1 MAAPAPSAALL
12 AAAAASI
19 SREPGRGAS
28 ASPRLDLGALK
39 SERRG
44 SRRERESITSWAV
57 GGFKGLLGAEQII
70 ASARRASREGAAVMA
85 PVKPE
90 QTPKRLS
97 GVRPR
102 YSVDHSADVEEEG
115 GDSHIIPLAI
125 MERRQPSL
133 TDQMVEASKQPRKS
147 SVKPRMSM
155 GEPVPRVVRRGWLE
169 AFQEFRYDGEI
180 HADDLP
186 RALQRCG
193 FEDCRLYIVASVLA
207 QITDYNTLDQDEYLD
222 FMRMYEEQ
230 LRDNYL
236 KQFQKFDPKFQGRV
250 QTKDL
255 RRLLASLELTPRLA
269 VIHEIVAEVG
279 NADLGLCFTEFER
292 LLELVRFRHGFLRQ
306 ELDQFQ
312 SVFKVFDRDHSGRM
326 QVSELSS
333 ALIWLGF
340 PITSEQISSLYEGN
354 DIDGNGT
361 LGEAEFLRCLETLYE
376 DEAEGIR
383 RFLEETDGRCQNGG
397 QLLELLEELGYV
409 DASDAILDAL
419 RESNVDLGKRPP
431 VEISDDLPL
440 DLGADELSNV
450 LCKLR
455 AREGFTDAE
464 MRELK
469 EAFQMQASGKCE
481 EIACPAIQKALRWLG
496 HSYAFEV
503 VQHFVGELDVDCDGR
518 LDFTLF
524 VKLIRKCRDL
534 ERRAATAAFQRLD
547 ALGLG
552 FLDDG
557 KQCQAFQS
565 LGCLDAVGNPPP
577 RSLAECSSADLPT
590 FLNIVQRYKFS
601 ASRLRELRINAGYSE
616 LELAALRTHFQ
627 RFDKDGN
634 GVLRKSEL
642 VQLIEELFPRHSNQ
656 REFRPYFIQLL
667 GYADADGNDCLDFPE
682 FVRMIRK
689 ISDHME
695 EQNYES
701 FNKSLDELRFTTKE
715 AAEFRGLFL
724 QADQSGTC
732 MLSFADVKSMI
743 ARCCVLD
750 AEQSTKLLGFCRS
763 AVENSSDLTSGLDK
777 VNFLAFLRIMRDV
790 IDAGWVPNIG

>member
-1 MAAPAPSAALL
+1 MA
-12 AAAAASI
+12 
-19 SREPGRGAS
+19 
-28 ASPRLDLGALK
+28 
-39 SERRG
+39 
-44 SRRERESITSWAV
+44 
-57 GGFKGLLGAEQII
+57 Q
-70 ASARRASREGAAVMA
+70 
-85 PVKPE
+85 
-90 QTPKRLS
+90 
-97 GVRPR
+97 
-102 YSVDHSADVEEEG
+102 
-115 GDSHIIPLAI
+115 
-125 MERRQPSL
+125 
-133 TDQMVEASKQPRKS
+133 
-147 SVKPRMSM
+147 
-155 GEPVPRVVRRGWLE
+155 
-169 AFQEFRYDGEI
+169 
-180 HADDLP
+180 
-186 RALQRCG
+186 
-193 FEDCRLYIVASVLA
+193 
-207 QITDYNTLDQDEYLD
+207 
-222 FMRMYEEQ
+222 
-230 LRDNYL
+230 
-236 KQFQKFDPKFQGRV
+236 
-250 QTKDL
+250 
-255 RRLLASLELTPRLA
+255 ELTPRLA
-269 VIHEIVAEVG
+269 VIDEIVAEVASPFHLRYVFVCEMPVG
-279 NADLGLCFTEFER
+279 DAALGRRLSDLASASASPSSSGCWSLSAFAMASSARRAVKPAVVMIEDVSASTAWEH
-292 LLELVRFRHGFLRQ
+292 LEKESEDRGSFDVHALQFSAG

-312 SVFKVFDRDHSGRM
+312 SVFKVFDRDRSGGM

-419 RESNVDLGKRPP
+419 RESNVNFGKRPP
-431 VEISDDLPL
+431 LEISEDLPL

-450 LCKLR
+450 LLSRMADAGVGWLLQPGLCKLR

-469 EAFQMQASGKCE
+469 EAFQMQTSGKCE

-534 ERRAATAAFQRLD
+534 ERRAATAAFHRLD
-547 ALGLG
+547 ALGFG

-601 ASRLRELRINAGYSE
+601 ASRLRELRMNAGYSE

-642 VQLIEELFPRHSNQ
+642 VQLMEELFPRHSNQ

-667 GYADADGNDCLDFPE
+667 GYADADKNDCLDFPE

-695 EQNYES
+695 EQNYEC

-763 AVENSSDLTSGLDK
+763 SAAVESLGCCC
-777 VNFLAFLRIMRDV
+777 
-790 IDAGWVPNIG
+790 WVFGVQGS